1 MQNAKFSTTTFVAW
15 EPIRPGRTDGRR
27 AQFLGPLY
35 DNHPFGNDNY
45 NATLLEIVSR
55 CNTLKLSSS
64 ITKNKIA
71 AKNK

>member
-1 MQNAKFSTTTFVAW
+1 MLSTTTFAAW
-15 EPIRPGRTDGRR
+15 EPIRPGRTDGRS

-35 DNHPFGNDNY
+35 DNQPFGNDNY

-55 CNTLKLSSS
+55 CNALKPSSS
-64 ITKNKIA
+64 KTKNKIT